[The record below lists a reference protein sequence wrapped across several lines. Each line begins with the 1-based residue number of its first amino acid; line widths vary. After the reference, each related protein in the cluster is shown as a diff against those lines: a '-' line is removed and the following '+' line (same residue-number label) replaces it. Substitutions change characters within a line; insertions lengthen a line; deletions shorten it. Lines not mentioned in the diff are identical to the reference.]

1 VPASQWGTRS
11 AAKCEIIASG
21 MPNIGFTTLEAIDAP
36 ISAWAVAVICK
47 NQAKLGHELQL
58 TIIYAL
64 EQLRSTLVIIYISKI
79 FMIPA
84 FLTIGNFAL
93 PTISFFLFFGFLLF
107 LFLFWRAAKH
117 EFVDEAVVFDTI
129 VICLLSALF
138 FARIFEFATHSD
150 VYKWSFSNFFFLNPV
165 KGLSLWGAIFGSIVS
180 GILYL
185 KNKKYNF
192 WQVFDLCAAPF
203 FLFLAIYKLGLF
215 LGSKDVVL
223 NLGFFKNLQN
233 SFFQAILF
241 FVLFWVLKRL
251 ERKKRHA
258 GFFASFFFVSFSA
271 ISLISLFLDKL
282 AILAGVESSQIIG
295 ILSSQALFATVLL
308 LFGGLSWYILARR
321 KVKEDTKGL
330 LALFLLI
337 LFRAKRILTS
347 VSEAD
352 EIARSIVLLP
362 YNFAIFALVFARA
375 AGKEIISSFFDFM
388 HTLGIKK

>member
-1 VPASQWGTRS
+1 
-11 AAKCEIIASG
+11 
-21 MPNIGFTTLEAIDAP
+21 
-36 ISAWAVAVICK
+36 
-47 NQAKLGHELQL
+47 
-58 TIIYAL
+58 
-64 EQLRSTLVIIYISKI
+64 
-79 FMIPA
+79 MIPA

-93 PTISFFLFFGFLLF
+93 PTISFFLSFGFLLF

-117 EFVDEAVVFDTI
+117 EFVDEAIVFDTI
-129 VICLLSALF
+129 VICLVSALF
-138 FARIFEFATHSD
+138 FARIFEFATHPD

-165 KGLSLWGAIFGSIVS
+165 KGLSLWGAIFGIILA
-180 GILYL
+180 GTLYL

-192 WQVFDLCAAPF
+192 WRIFDLCAAPF
-203 FLFLAIYKLGLF
+203 FLFLAIYNFGLF
-215 LGSKDVVL
+215 LGSKDVSL

-258 GFFASFFFVSFSA
+258 GFFASFFFVFFS
-271 ISLISLFLDKL
+271 L
-282 AILAGVESSQIIG
+282 ANLSAFYLGQIGILGGVESTLLFTLIP
-295 ILSSQALFATVLL
+295 SQALFATGLL

-337 LFRAKRILTS
+337 LFRARRILTT
-347 VSEAD
+347 VSEAN

-362 YNFAIFALVFARA
+362 YNLAKLTLTFTLA

-388 HTLGIKK
+388 HDLGIKK